1 MSEDA
6 RPKQKQRA
14 MTTATSSMTTKPHV
28 NEVVP
33 SLPVLRDIP
42 PEGFNSDDSVE
53 ATYHGRPASNPR
65 PASPPPGNP
74 SLPVNDTSRPPTAD
88 ATPIP
93 ASAKSSTVAPPATP
107 ATIAP
112 LDRRSLHSSIRT
124 WTGAE
129 DHELCQLKNDSKSRP
144 SWKTIGQR
152 LRRDPE
158 VCKIRWSIL
167 KQTMPEGNPR
177 HEPEAGD

>member
-1 MSEDA
+1 MSTRRFPPYQSSVTFLQKVSTPMA
-6 RPKQKQRA
+6 LMKQHIMDVLHPILDRLHHRQR
-14 MTTATSSMTTKPHV
+14 
-28 NEVVP
+28 
-33 SLPVLRDIP
+33 
-42 PEGFNSDDSVE
+42 NS
-53 ATYHGRPASNPR
+53 
-65 PASPPPGNP
+65 

-93 ASAKSSTVAPPATP
+93 ASAKSSTATP
-107 ATIAP
+107 ATIAL
-112 LDRRSLHSSIRT
+112 LDRRSLHSSIRP

-144 SWKTIGQR
+144 SWKTLGQR

>member
-1 MSEDA
+1 
-6 RPKQKQRA
+6 
-14 MTTATSSMTTKPHV
+14 MTT
-28 NEVVP
+28 
-33 SLPVLRDIP
+33 
-42 PEGFNSDDSVE
+42 FN
-53 ATYHGRPASNPR
+53 G
-65 PASPPPGNP
+65 
-74 SLPVNDTSRPPTAD
+74 D

-93 ASAKSSTVAPPATP
+93 ATAKSSTVAPPVAP
-107 ATIAP
+107 PTIAP
-112 LDRRSLHSSIRT
+112 LDRRSLHSSIRP

-129 DHELCQLKNDSKSRP
+129 DNELLQLKNDSKSRP
-144 SWKTIGQR
+144 SWKTIGQQ